1 MNFQV
6 ITQEQYEAILT
17 KLNTLQVHLAGKQ
30 KNPVEVIY
38 DNSDLLK
45 LLNISR
51 STLQKLR
58 DEGFI
63 GYSQIQG
70 KFYYRQSDVN
80 QMLEKYYKP
89 PFK

>member
-17 KLNTLQVHLAGKQ
+17 KLNTLQVHLAEKQ

-45 LLNISR
+45 LLNMSR